1 MDLGLQ
7 GRVALVG
14 GSSAGLG
21 LAIATRLAAEGAR
34 VAVNGRDRP
43 RAERAAAGIR
53 PAAGGEAAAFPADV
67 SDPAQVERLV
77 AAVAERFG
85 RLDILVCNAGGPPA
99 TTFADAPADAWQRA
113 LDLNLLST
121 VHLCRAAVPFMRSR
135 RWGRIVCMTSFAALE
150 PLPGLIL
157 STTARAGVI
166 GFAKCLADEIA
177 ADGILVTTVCPGYF
191 QTQRVVDLAAARAGR
206 EGTTTEAILTKQ
218 VGTIPVGRMGE
229 ADELA
234 SVVTFLAS
242 ERASYITGAV
252 FNVDGGYLR
261 SID

>member
-1 MDLGLQ
+1 VDLGLR
-7 GRVALVG
+7 GRAALVG

-34 VAVNGRDRP
+34 VAVNGRDRE
-43 RAERAAAGIR
+43 RAERAAALIH
-53 PAAGGEAAAFPADV
+53 PAAGGEAAALPADV
-67 SDPAQVERLV
+67 GDPAQAERLV
-77 AAVAERFG
+77 AAAHERFG

-99 TTFADAPADAWQRA
+99 TTFADAPAEAWQKA

-121 VHLCRAAVPFMRSR
+121 VHLCRAAVPLMRAR

-166 GFAKCLADEIA
+166 GFAKCLADEVA
-177 ADGILVTTVCPGYF
+177 KDGILVTTVCPGYF
-191 QTQRVVDLAAARAGR
+191 RTDRVLDLAAARAAR
-206 EGTTTEAILTKQ
+206 EGTTVEAIQSRQ
-218 VGTIPVGRMGE
+218 VAGIPLGRMGDP
-229 ADELA
+229 DELA

-252 FNVDGGYLR
+252 VTVDGGFLR

>member
-1 MDLGLQ
+1 MDLGLA
-7 GRVALVG
+7 GRVALVS

-34 VAVNGRDRP
+34 VAVNGRDRS

-53 PAAGGEAAAFPADV
+53 PASGGEVAVFPADV
-67 SDPAQVERLV
+67 SERAQAEGLV

-99 TTFADAPADAWQRA
+99 TTFAEAHAEAWQKA

-121 VHLCRAAVPFMRSR
+121 VHLCRAAVPLMQAR
-135 RWGRIVCMTSFAALE
+135 RWGRIVCMTSFAARQ
-150 PLPGLIL
+150 PLPNLIL

-166 GFAKCLADEIA
+166 GFAKCLADEVA

-206 EGTTTEAILTKQ
+206 EGTTTEAILTRQ
-218 VGTIPVGRMGE
+218 VGTIPVGRMGDP
-229 ADELA
+229 DELA

>member
-1 MDLGLQ
+1 VDLGLKE
-7 GRVALVG
+7 RVALVG

-34 VAVNGRDRP
+34 VAVNGRDAQ
-43 RAERAAAGIR
+43 RAERAAAGIH
-53 PAAGGEAAAFPADV
+53 PGAGGEAAAFPADV
-67 SDPAQVERLV
+67 SDPAQAGRLV

-99 TTFADAPADAWQRA
+99 TTFADAPADAWQKA
-113 LDLNLLST
+113 LDLSLLST
-121 VHLCRAAVPFMRSR
+121 VHLCRAAVPLMQTR
-135 RWGRIVCMTSFAALE
+135 RWGRVICMTSFAALE

-166 GFAKCLADEIA
+166 GFAKCLADEVA
-177 ADGILVTTVCPGYF
+177 KDGILVTTVCPGYF
-191 QTQRVVDLAAARAGR
+191 RTERVVDLAKARAAR
-206 EGTTTEAILTKQ
+206 EGTTVEAIQKRQ
-218 VGTIPVGRMGE
+218 IGAIPVARMGDP
-229 ADELA
+229 DELA

-252 FNVDGGYLR
+252 VTVDGGYLR